1 MRRVAGVPRTTRT
14 ASFTVVFY
22 LIIIVSRARDFVNN
36 GDAHRHASNAVGRN
50 GKSPS
55 FDELFR
61 RNGRHHS
68 GNLPLKQ
75 AVQYPKFL
83 FSPVSGR
90 HSSGRKPILSQ
101 PSSRHISSSVLP
113 PTAKRFLSL
122 GICMP

>member
-36 GDAHRHASNAVGRN
+36 GDAHRREANADARN

-61 RNGRHHS
+61 RGGRHS
-68 GNLPLKQ
+68 GNLPLKH

-90 HSSGRKPILSQ
+90 HSSGRKPMLSQ
-101 PSSRHISSSVLP
+101 PSSRHISSSVLS